1 VRQNSFLTAFS
12 AAALAFGVA
21 VPAASAADFAGKTV
35 TVIVPSGSG
44 GTFHIYGQIFAR
56 HIGKHLPGNPTV
68 VVQNRPGAGGV
79 KAANYAANAA
89 PADGTVMSEINPGS
103 VVVPL
108 LRKVK
113 YDARKFKWLGTLATR
128 TYTLGVWH
136 NVDADTLEKHKS
148 AEVVMGSSG
157 VGSINYQIPYFL
169 NAVMGTKYK
178 IIKGYKGG
186 GAINLAMERGEVQ
199 GRGNF
204 YSGYTGA
211 KPHWIR
217 DKKVKFFA
225 TLGPSRP
232 EVAGVPKLSDFI
244 TGTENK
250 KMYSLLEVGFHV
262 GQSFFLPPGAPK
274 DVVDTS
280 RKAFDAMMKDPEML
294 ADAKKRRVPVRY
306 ASAAEVS
313 RIVDEAYKVESH
325 VADKLGKILGYKK

>member
-1 VRQNSFLTAFS
+1 LKQISFIGAVS
-12 AAALAFGVA
+12 AAALAMGIA
-21 VPAASAADFAGKTV
+21 TASAEDFSGKTV

-56 HIGKHLPGNPTV
+56 HIGKHIPGNPTV

-89 PADGTVMSEINPGS
+89 PTDGTVISEINPGS

-108 LRKVK
+108 LRNVK

-136 NVDADTLEKHKS
+136 NVEADTLESHKTK
-148 AEVVMGSSG
+148 EVVMGSSG
-157 VGSINYQIPYFL
+157 VGSINYQLPYFL
-169 NAVMGTKYK
+169 NAVMGTKYR

-225 TLGPSRP
+225 TVGPSRP
-232 EVAGVPKLSDFI
+232 EVAGIPQLRNFV
-244 TGTENK
+244 TGDENQ
-250 KMYSLLEVGFHV
+250 KMLALLEVGFHV
-262 GQSFFLPPGAPK
+262 GQSFFLPPGASK
-274 DVVDTS
+274 ETVGTM

-313 RIVDEAYKVESH
+313 KIVDDAYRVDPKI
-325 VADKLGKILGYKK
+325 ADKLGRILGYKK